1 MISAL
6 ALVLALAPAPPSEA
20 SLRAAQAY
28 SEEFGGFSFVVMHN
42 GKRIHEAYTGRG
54 STERTSELASGTKSF
69 SGVLAL
75 VAINEGLISSLDE
88 KVSDTITEWKSDP
101 RKKNVTVRELLTL
114 TSGLPGGTIG
124 RPPSYA
130 DAIKIESTARPGIR
144 FQYGPA
150 PFQSFG
156 ELMRRKL
163 EPKKMSVGDYMQAKI
178 FKPLG
183 MTHGT
188 WRKDVDG
195 NFHLP
200 SGAFLSARE
209 WIKFGEMVRLDGK
222 GVLKP
227 GQVKI
232 LFQGTKVN
240 DAYGLTWW
248 LPTKRGKGPSP
259 FKGMPGE
266 STLPQDIGMAA
277 GAGGQRLYVIPSRG
291 LTVVRQC
298 PVNFNDKFDDVTFLK
313 KLLK

>member
-1 MISAL
+1 MIPALAL
-6 ALVLALAPAPPSEA
+6 ALVLAPAPPSEA
-20 SLRAAQAY
+20 SIRAAQAY

-42 GKRIHEAYTGRG
+42 GKRIHEAYSDRG
-54 STERTSELASGTKSF
+54 SIERTSELASGTKSF
-69 SGVLAL
+69 AGVLAL
-75 VAINEGLISSLDE
+75 VAIDEGLISSLDE
-88 KVSDTITEWKSDP
+88 KVSDTLTEWKSDP

-130 DAIKIESTARPGIR
+130 DAIKIENTARPGIR

-163 EPKKMSVGDYMQAKI
+163 KSKQLSVGEYMDAKV

-188 WRKDVDG
+188 WRKDADG
-195 NFHLP
+195 NIHLP

-209 WIKFGEMVRLDGK
+209 WAKFGEMVRLDGK

-259 FKGMPGE
+259 LKGLPGD
-266 STLPQDIGMAA
+266 SAMPQDIGMAA

-298 PVNFNDKFDDVTFLK
+298 PVSFNDKFDDLTFLK